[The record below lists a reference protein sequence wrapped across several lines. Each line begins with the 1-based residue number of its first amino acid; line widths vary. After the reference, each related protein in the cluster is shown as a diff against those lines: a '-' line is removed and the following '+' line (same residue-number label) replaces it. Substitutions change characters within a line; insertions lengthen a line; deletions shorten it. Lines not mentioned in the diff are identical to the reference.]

1 MKVLSVLWI
10 KNEENININ
19 FIVDCEVEKELTIER
34 VRQFKHILLYY
45 LDFLQKQK
53 VTFWYVQMEVHVFMQ
68 YVSAL
73 FFFQVKV
80 ECLLIVF
87 KIEINF
93 T

>member
-10 KNEENININ
+10 KNEENINPN

-53 VTFWYVQMEVHVFMQ
+53 VTFGYVQMEVHVLMQ

-73 FFFQVKV
+73 FFFK
-80 ECLLIVF
+80 
-87 KIEINF
+87 
-93 T
+93 

>member
-1 MKVLSVLWI
+1 MWGWERTNHRESEAVQTYFVILSRFSTEA
-10 KNEENININ
+10 KGNI
-19 FIVDCEVEKELTIER
+19 R
-34 VRQFKHILLYY
+34 VH
-45 LDFLQKQK
+45 
-53 VTFWYVQMEVHVFMQ
+53 TFGYVQMEVHVLMQ